1 MGGFAHRLLSTRVLW
16 GGFVMSQ
23 GNRPGFRLIELVTV
37 LGMVLLLI
45 GLLVPLVAQVRAAA
59 AQVQCQNNLRQIGIA
74 AHNLHDTYGHILGN
88 PDTLNDR
95 FGTLQYH
102 LLPYME

>member
-1 MGGFAHRLLSTRVLW
+1 
-16 GGFVMSQ
+16 MSQ
-23 GNRPGFRLIELVTV
+23 GNRPGFRLLELVVV
-37 LGMVLLLI
+37 LGMVLLLV
-45 GLLVPLVAQVRAAA
+45 GLLVPAVAHVRAAA
-59 AQVQCQNNLRQIGIA
+59 AQVQCQNNLRQILIA
-74 AHNLHDTYGHILGN
+74 AHNLHDTYGHIAGN